1 MIVVDTSVWV
11 SALRAPGSPEAP
23 FLVDLL
29 DADEVGL
36 ALPVRVELL
45 SGASTPDRAKL
56 RRTLSALPV
65 LYPTDETWALIDSW
79 IDIAARKG
87 QRFALGD
94 LLIGAIAAE
103 QGALVWSLDADF
115 ARMASAGLI
124 GRYET

>member
-11 SALRAPGSPEAP
+11 SVLRSPGSPEAP

-36 ALPVRVELL
+36 
-45 SGASTPDRAKL
+45 
-56 RRTLSALPV
+56 ALPV